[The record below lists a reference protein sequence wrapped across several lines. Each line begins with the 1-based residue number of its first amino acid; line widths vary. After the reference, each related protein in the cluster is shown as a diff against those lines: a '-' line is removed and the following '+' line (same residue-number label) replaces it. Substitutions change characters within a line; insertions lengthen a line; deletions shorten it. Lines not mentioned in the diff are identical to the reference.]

1 MAKTDTLPFF
11 QESMWSQMLLVEI
24 TVVTRPTQYRKVW
37 LPKELFLLQQWKPNV
52 EAIKEA
58 RMNSRLLP
66 IAKIASYWRITPKNQ
81 NCSPTYYRSYE
92 WEVILLSVKL
102 HFYNG

>member
-37 LPKELFLLQQWKPNV
+37 LPKELFLLQQ
-52 EAIKEA
+52 
-58 RMNSRLLP
+58 
-66 IAKIASYWRITPKNQ
+66 
-81 NCSPTYYRSYE
+81 
-92 WEVILLSVKL
+92 
-102 HFYNG
+102 